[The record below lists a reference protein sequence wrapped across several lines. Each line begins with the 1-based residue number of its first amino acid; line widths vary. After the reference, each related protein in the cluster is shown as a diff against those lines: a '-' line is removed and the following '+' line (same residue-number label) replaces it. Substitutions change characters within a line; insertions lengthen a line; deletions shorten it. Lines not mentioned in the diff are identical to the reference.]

1 MATEIIPSAFPIG
14 IVGAGAM
21 GRGIAQIA
29 AAAGFPVKLHDAR
42 PGAAAEARDFVGKM
56 LARAAEKGQMPK
68 AAADEATARISV
80 VERLEDFAGCKLIVE
95 AIIEAVEPKQ
105 ELFRKLEG
113 IVGDDAILA
122 TNTSSLSVTAIAAGC
137 KRPERIAGFHFFNPA
152 PLMKLVEAVAAVR
165 TDPDVVETL
174 AAVAQRFGHACVRC
188 QDTPGFLVNHA
199 GRAFGTEGLRIVGEG
214 IADTA
219 TVDNILREAAGF
231 RMGPF
236 ELMDLTALDVSYP
249 AMNAIYTQYYHE
261 PRYKPSP
268 LIERRYTAG
277 LYGRKVGCGWYEY
290 KDGAIVRP
298 PEPAAP
304 TTKPASVWI
313 GPGTKDIRATLVE
326 LAAKLDVR
334 VDRSARPED
343 GSLCLVAPFGDD
355 ATTSATTLDLDP
367 KRTVAVDPL
376 HGLKGRRTLMTTP
389 LTDAAHRDAA
399 QALLAADGTAVS
411 VIHDS
416 PGFVA
421 QRVVAMIVN
430 LGCDIA
436 QQRIAA
442 PADID
447 LGVRLGLGYPK
458 GPLAMGD
465 AVGAQTVLTILERM
479 HAFYEDPRYRPSPWL
494 KRRAKLGV
502 SLLTPE
508 G

>member
-1 MATEIIPSAFPIG
+1 MRANVDPATFPIG

-29 AAAGFPVKLHDAR
+29 AAAGFPVRLHDAR
-42 PGAAAEARDFVGKM
+42 PGAAGEARDFVGKM
-56 LARAAEKGQMPK
+56 LARAAEKGQMPG
-68 AAADEATARISV
+68 AAADEATARV
-80 VERLEDFAGCKLIVE
+80 RPVGKLEEFAGCRLVVEAIVE
-95 AIIEAVEPKQ
+95 ALEPKQ
-105 ELFRKLEG
+105 ELFRRLED
-113 IVGDDAILA
+113 ILDDEAILA
-122 TNTSSLSVTAIAAGC
+122 SNTSSLSVTAIAAGC
-137 KRPERIAGFHFFNPA
+137 KRPERVAGFHFFNPA

-165 TDPDVVETL
+165 TEPGVVDTL
-174 AAVAQRFGHACVRC
+174 AEVAQRFGHACVRC

-199 GRAFGTEGLRIVGEG
+199 GRAFGTEALRIVHEG

-219 TVDNILREAAGF
+219 TIDNILREAAGF

-261 PRYKPSP
+261 PRYRPTA

-277 LYGRKVGCGWYEY
+277 LLGRKVGHGWYAY

-298 PEPAAP
+298 PEPAVPSVTA
-304 TTKPASVWI
+304 KSVWI
-313 GPGTKDIRATLVE
+313 GPGTKEIRATLVD
-326 LAAKLDVR
+326 LAARLGVR
-334 VDRSARPED
+334 VDRSARPEAD
-343 GSLCLVAPFGDD
+343 SLCLVAPLGDD
-355 ATTSATTLDLDP
+355 ATTTVTTLDLDP

-389 LTDAAHRDAA
+389 LTDAAQRDAA
-399 QALLAADGTAVS
+399 HALLAADGTPVS
-411 VIHDS
+411 VIYDS

-421 QRVVAMIVN
+421 QRVVAMIAN

-436 QQRIAA
+436 QQRVAT

-465 AVGAQTVLTILERM
+465 AIGAATVLTILERM
-479 HAFYEDPRYRPSPWL
+479 HEFYGDPRYRPSPWL

-508 G
+508 A